1 MHTGPLCN
9 IAHSIIH
16 GNFVPWMPYAVV
28 VLHLWAAMQMDVHPV
43 AICAS
48 AIIVAVIVIA
58 PNARVNSVKY
68 GYRQEKMNYC
78 LYPTSIL
85 CSRFLTP

>member
-1 MHTGPLCN
+1 MHTGMLCN

-16 GNFVPWMPYAVV
+16 GNFVPWMLYAVV

-43 AICAS
+43 AIYAS
-48 AIIVAVIVIA
+48 AIIVAVTAIA
-58 PNARVNSVKY
+58 LNARVNSVKH

-78 LYPTSIL
+78 LCHTSM
-85 CSRFLTP
+85 